1 MKDFSKRIKKKNR
14 ESGSPLIMMEG
25 FIILPKRRAR
35 FFSFSFFKYTTRESE
50 VTHSFSFLHPF
61 FLFIFSF
68 PIPKLLTNYG
78 LCPKERFG
86 EEERISNGLIQKK
99 KKGVVGYDFE

>member
-1 MKDFSKRIKKKNR
+1 MNERFFKTNKKKKKNR

-35 FFSFSFFKYTTRESE
+35 FFSFFKYTTRESE

-61 FLFIFSF
+61 FLFIYLFSPF
-68 PIPKLLTNYG
+68 LSRN
-78 LCPKERFG
+78 C
-86 EEERISNGLIQKK
+86 
-99 KKGVVGYDFE
+99 

>member
-1 MKDFSKRIKKKNR
+1 MNERFFKTNKKKKKNR

-61 FLFIFSF
+61 FLFIYLFSPF
-68 PIPKLLTNYG
+68 LSRN
-78 LCPKERFG
+78 C
-86 EEERISNGLIQKK
+86 
-99 KKGVVGYDFE
+99 